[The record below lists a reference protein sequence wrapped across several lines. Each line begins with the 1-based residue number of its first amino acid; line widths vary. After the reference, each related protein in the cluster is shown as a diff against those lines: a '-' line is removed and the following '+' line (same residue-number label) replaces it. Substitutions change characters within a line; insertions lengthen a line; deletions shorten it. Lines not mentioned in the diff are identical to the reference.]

1 MMPQIDL
8 LAQVVPILDAGRLHP
23 RSAALHVA
31 VTERAAVPVEDP
43 RPRRLRPS
51 ALTRLSMHAP
61 TRTECVA
68 ADLSRKRR
76 LQAAEALCVLLLKG
90 RDVTGGEVDVLTCQR
105 VALVLKEALQSLV
118 VLVLLLV
125 LELPAGVDRLGS
137 LPGAK
142 KVASPVLLP
151 LLGSAAAGR
160 EHGRAPQT

>member
-1 MMPQIDL
+1 MPQIDL

-90 RDVTGGEVDVLTCQR
+90 RDVKGGEVDVLTCQR
-105 VALVLKEALQSLV
+105 VALVLKEALQSLA
-118 VLVLLLV
+118 VLVLLV

-160 EHGRAPQT
+160 ERGRAPQT